1 MAPSSERE
9 DREEVSAGGVVVRA
23 GSAGLE
29 VALAD
34 QMDRNTRSRAVR
46 LPKGKPDPGESLE
59 QTALREVLEET
70 GLSAEIVGS
79 LGQVEYRYLERSEG
93 RHVSKRVHFFL
104 MRLLMRQSGSDTSQ
118 RDGEMERV
126 YWVPLAEAAG
136 RLTFETEQEILKRA
150 AAAVETLS
158 TQEQTRL

>member
-104 MRLLMRQSGSDTSQ
+104 MRQSGSDASQ

-136 RLTFETEQEILKRA
+136 RLTFETEREILKRA